1 MMLLIPDTIE
11 KKAIL
16 KGAKMQVP
24 QIKAYLKENKIT
36 YPELS
41 EKSGI
46 PLGTLKSI
54 FSGRTPAPRIDTIQA
69 IERALGL
76 TTAFTEED
84 YTNGITD
91 KARIEVNAEDYE
103 WLELKNEI
111 INAKGKEYYKT
122 LNDII
127 KAAIKQK

>member
-1 MMLLIPDTIE
+1 
-11 KKAIL
+11 
-16 KGAKMQVP
+16 MQVP